1 MAIEFCGKHYDDSRF
16 LLTADHAGCEIPA
29 SLNQLG
35 LSEAEAEEILN
46 SHRCY
51 DIGTQ
56 ELTRKLSEK
65 LKIPAILTRY
75 SRLVLDV
82 NRHPDDPTSI
92 RPIYDK
98 RPIWG
103 NDALPDDVRLKRIK
117 DYFNPFHNAIEAH
130 IDAVKARQKPL
141 FLISIHS
148 FTPQLQG
155 QAKRKQDIALL
166 YHQHQNFI
174 PDALK
179 ILGQDGLTVGDNEP
193 YSSQGVFG
201 YTLERHG
208 TNRNIPAL
216 TIEYRQDY
224 LEQDYLES
232 EKLDYFVDLTEK
244 LLDFLGDFARV
255 VV

>member
-1 MAIEFCGKHYDDSRF
+1 MAIEFCGKQYKDSRF
-16 LLTADHAGCEIPA
+16 LLTADHAGSLIPE

-35 LSEAEAEEILN
+35 LSASEAEEILQ

-51 DIGTQ
+51 DIGTE

-65 LKIPAILTRY
+65 CQIPAIMTRY

-82 NRHPDDPTSI
+82 NRHPDDPTTI

-103 NDALPDDVRLKRIK
+103 NDALADDVRAKRIN
-117 DYFNPFHNAIEAH
+117 DYFNPFHDAIDAH
-130 IDAVKARQKPL
+130 IDAAKASRAPL

-155 QAKRKQDIALL
+155 QAKRKQDIAIL
-166 YHQHQNFI
+166 YHQHQPFI
-174 PDALK
+174 ADALK
-179 ILGQDGLTVGDNEP
+179 LLGKNGLIVGENEP
-193 YSSQGVFG
+193 YSSKGVFG

-208 TNRNIPAL
+208 TNQGIPAL

-224 LEQDYLES
+224 LQS
-232 EKLDYFVDLTEK
+232 EKIDYFVELTET
-244 LLDFLGDFARV
+244 LLDFLADFARV
-255 VV
+255 AE